1 MSLLMAHSMSAKKDY
16 SQLSFTLEILRILS
30 QRSINRDDL
39 ANELATFVENFG
51 QPAGDVHQKLTR
63 TIRKLRDCGFEI
75 NSAPNRPYELV
86 TSNFPVIIT
95 PDQRDS
101 LAMAAYVLDDMG
113 FSAQASHLLQLA
125 GLTEN
130 TLPNQLKVNFSPPV
144 DYGEDRLNAIV
155 KVLQQRFQQRR
166 RYVIRYRSSRG
177 SEKNWDLD
185 RSELR
190 LHNGILYLFA
200 HAPDFSARHHRVEK
214 NQIFRVD
221 RIVQM
226 GPASEI
232 PWGIVHFP
240 TIELSY
246 RMSGPL
252 GTYQPRR
259 ANEKVVDQDQTHNPP
274 SWVEIAT
281 IEESLFWFRQR
292 LLKYGENIRL
302 LTPPWFVKR
311 IAAETQRMAQ
321 NYAPITKV

>member
-1 MSLLMAHSMSAKKDY
+1 MSAKKDC
-16 SQLSFTLEILRILS
+16 SQLAFTLEILRILS
-30 QRSINRDDL
+30 QKSINRDNL
-39 ANELATFVENFG
+39 ANELATFVESFG

-86 TSNFPVIIT
+86 KSNFPVIIT
-95 PDQRDS
+95 PAQREA

-113 FSAQASHLLQLA
+113 FSAQGSYLLQLA
-125 GLTEN
+125 GVTEN
-130 TLPNQLKVNFSPPV
+130 TLPTQLKVNFSPPV
-144 DYGEDRLNAIV
+144 DYGEDRLDSIV
-155 KVLQQRFQQRR
+155 QVLQQRFQQRR
-166 RYVIRYRSSRG
+166 RYVIRYSSSRG

-190 LHNGILYLFA
+190 MHNGVLYLFA
-200 HAPDFSARHHRVEK
+200 HAPDFSARHHLVEK

-221 RIVQM
+221 RIMQV

-232 PWGIVHFP
+232 PWGILQFP
-240 TIELSY
+240 TIELTY

-259 ANEKVVDQDQTHNPP
+259 ANENILDQDQEHDSPN
-274 SWVEIAT
+274 WVDIAT

-321 NYAPITKV
+321 NYAPNTTDSES